1 MDNIEKIE
9 KAKTKKLRK
18 IASAV
23 VAACICIALLCIYTL
38 DRDKELHIG
47 WAGGTYPGSEDYCE
61 LRSLTESVLEDL
73 GYSET
78 YPAVVIDE
86 VNTDAAMFGNQA
98 YNLLLLPASSMGSCS
113 RVEYVT
119 VVADL
124 SGSQSMRDIGLD
136 DLCIVLINWE
146 GKTDKAE
153 LERLTAIG
161 EALQ

>member
-18 IASAV
+18 IASAA
-23 VAACICIALLCIYTL
+23 VAAFICIALLCIYTL

-47 WAGGTYPGSEDYCE
+47 WAGGTYPGSEDYSE
-61 LRSLTESVLEDL
+61 LRSLAESVLEDL

-78 YPAVVIDE
+78 YPAVMIDE

-98 YNLLLLPASSMGSCS
+98 YNLLLLPASSIEIYRG
-113 RVEYVT
+113 VEYVT

-124 SGSQSMRDIGLD
+124 SGSRSMQDIGLD
-136 DLCIVLINWE
+136 NLCIVLINWE
-146 GKTDKAE
+146 GKKDKAE

-161 EALQ
+161 EALK